1 MAMCCKVLTL
11 FTVLSV
17 ILGGRHDVAGA
28 DQQRL
33 IPAAL
38 AGEASSLRS
47 FSITGFEDLVAY
59 AKLKAARPYQP
70 EQQVAESLQRL
81 SYDDYLKIH
90 FKHDHAIWAKSSPFW
105 IEMFHPGFVQK
116 NQILLNLVQNKRE
129 FQVPFNPANFEY
141 NGDLTS
147 SDVPETTRYAG
158 IRLAGRFPGSDDPQ
172 EILTF
177 LGSSYFRCRSAG
189 GIYGS
194 SNRGLAVNI
203 GSNQP
208 EEFPVFREFWV
219 VKPDADSNRQ
229 IVYAYMDSPTLA
241 GAYEFTLEPG
251 RETTTIDVRSI
262 LYFRAQPERLG
273 IAPITSMWMW
283 GDGLIAPPVDLR
295 PAVHDADGLL
305 VESEEGWTWRP
316 LCRQSYPSVS
326 RISNKEVRGFGLLQ
340 RNTEFETYQ
349 DSFAQYHK
357 RPSIWI
363 EPKNKWPIGHLEL
376 FELTAAHEGIDNIGA
391 YWVPDTAKPL
401 PQGLPI
407 SYRIS
412 YFQGDLK
419 SKCREYLG
427 VADSFQVRR
436 QSDSKVHL
444 TINFSGPSLADLAQ
458 ETPVEINL
466 MTIRA
471 EVMHRNL
478 IRRPHG
484 KWSLQLVLEPTADA
498 PFEIQAGLSDASR
511 KLTETWSY
519 LCPITPPSY
528 EFPQVYTRN
537 E

>member
-1 MAMCCKVLTL
+1 MSICCKVLVL
-11 FTVLSV
+11 FSMISTIPSTGTIVT
-17 ILGGRHDVAGA
+17 AA
-28 DQQRL
+28 DPQRL
-33 IPAAL
+33 LPAVL
-38 AGEASSLRS
+38 AGEATSTRS
-47 FSITGFEDLVAY
+47 FSITSFEDLTAY

-70 EQQVAESLQRL
+70 EHQVAPALQEL
-81 SYDDYLKIH
+81 SYDEFLKIH
-90 FKHDHAIWAKSSPFW
+90 FKHDHAIWAKNSPFW
-105 IEMFHPGFVQK
+105 VEMFHPGFVQK
-116 NQILLNLVQNKRE
+116 SQILLNLVQGNQE
-129 FQVPFNPANFEY
+129 FQVPFNSSNFQY
-141 NGDLTS
+141 NGELTS
-147 SDVPETTRYAG
+147 SEVPESTRYAG
-158 IRLAGRFPGSDDPQ
+158 IRIAGRYPGNDDPQ

-177 LGSSYFRCRSAG
+177 LGSSYFRCRSAD

-203 GSNQP
+203 GSNKQ
-208 EEFPVFREFWV
+208 EEFPIFREFWV
-219 VKPDADSNRQ
+219 VKPKAESNRQ
-229 IVYAYMDSPTLA
+229 IVYAYMDSPTLT

-251 RETTTIDVRSI
+251 KETTTIDVRSI
-262 LYFRAQPERLG
+262 LYFRGQPERLG

-283 GDGLIAPPVDLR
+283 GNGLIGPPVDLR

-305 VESEEGWTWRP
+305 VETDEGWTWRP
-316 LCRQSYPSVS
+316 LCRQHYPSVS
-326 RISNKEVRGFGLLQ
+326 RISNKEVKGFGLLQ

-349 DSFAQYHK
+349 DSFAQYHR

-363 EPKNKWPIGHLEL
+363 EPQNKWPAGHLEL

-391 YWVPDTAKPL
+391 YWVPDNSKPL

-436 QSDSKVHL
+436 QSDSKVHM
-444 TINFSGPSLADLAQ
+444 TINFSGSSLADLAQ
-458 ETPVEINL
+458 ETPVDINL

-471 EVMHRNL
+471 EVVHRNL

-484 KWSLQLVLEPTADA
+484 KWSLQLVLEPTLDA

-511 KLTETWSY
+511 KVTETWSY
-519 LCPITPPSY
+519 LCPVTPPSY
-528 EFPQVYTRN
+528 EFPQVYTRI